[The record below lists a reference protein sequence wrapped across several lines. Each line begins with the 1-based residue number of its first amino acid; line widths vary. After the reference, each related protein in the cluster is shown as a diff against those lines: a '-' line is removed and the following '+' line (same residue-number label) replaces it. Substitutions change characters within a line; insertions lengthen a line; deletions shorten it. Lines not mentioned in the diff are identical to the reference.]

1 MGKVIWHT
9 TMSVDGFIAG
19 PGGAMEWAFEVDS
32 GPSRL
37 ADEVMGSTGAILA
50 GRGWYEGAEGRYGG
64 AEGIYGGRWSGP
76 VLVVTHRLGEEPNH
90 PAVRFVPGPIG
101 RAVEEGMREAGD
113 RNLEI
118 FGANTAQQCM
128 AAGLIDEMV
137 VHVAPVLL
145 GAGTRLYGDPGGPG
159 DPGAPGVK
167 LELVDREENQAL
179 TSLRLAVIR

>member
-1 MGKVIWHT
+1 
-9 TMSVDGFIAG
+9 
-19 PGGAMEWAFEVDS
+19 
-32 GPSRL
+32 
-37 ADEVMGSTGAILA
+37 
-50 GRGWYEGAEGRYGG
+50 
-64 AEGIYGGRWSGP
+64 
-76 VLVVTHRLGEEPNH
+76 H

-101 RAVEEGMREAGD
+101 RAVDEGRREAGD

-145 GAGTRLYGDPGGPG
+145 GAGTRLSEDRGARD